1 MLYSFSF
8 TRFLSHRVF
17 PSKVLTRH
25 ILKGWSSRG
34 SVVNKMTIMGLGQ
47 AHVSCFPC
55 IGSSPINKGGCLMQ
69 PRPDS
74 HFCLVLFSCLFS
86 CSSLLFSFF
95 ITFLTVLTYFIISF
109 LFQFNNLESSQNV
122 RIPSSSS

>member
-1 MLYSFSF
+1 MRQCIMIDYRMLYSFSF
-8 TRFLSHRVF
+8 TRFLSHWVF
-17 PSKVLTRH
+17 PSKVLMRH

-74 HFCLVLFSCLFS
+74 HFYLPL
-86 CSSLLFSFF
+86 
-95 ITFLTVLTYFIISF
+95 SF
-109 LFQFNNLESSQNV
+109 LYLLLL
-122 RIPSSSS
+122 SSSFSLNLFLNTLSALLL